1 MKFFIV
7 FLTTMT
13 HSTQALT
20 LTYDINSLLHRDYV
34 DHIRVCTSSGRHCSV
49 MINIVTF
56 PLAQPNMLTT
66 TP

>member
-34 DHIRVCTSSGRHCSV
+34 DHIRVRYVHLV
-49 MINIVTF
+49 ED
-56 PLAQPNMLTT
+56 TT
-66 TP
+66 V